1 MVDATWLSGNT
12 HECDGGQ
19 NPSSYHVPHGYMT
32 EQASQM
38 LTVQGVWLHRPCLRR
53 IIRNASVANEQLL
66 FMTGKGTGNS
76 IKFDPS

>member
-1 MVDATWLSGNT
+1 MPHGSVETHMSVMVVRTL
-12 HECDGGQ
+12 
-19 NPSSYHVPHGYMT
+19 PRYHVPHGYMT

-38 LTVQGVWLHRPCLRR
+38 LTVQGVWFRRPCLRR
-53 IIRNASVANEQLL
+53 IIRAASVANEQLL